1 MGLDTSYVLSEEG
14 MTHPF
19 ECSICQNLVDL
30 DALVTTSC
38 SHCFCRLCLYQW
50 LTRKSDPIPT
60 EMDPFGLSIP
70 PAPVPP
76 KCPTCNHD
84 LSYSANVLTSK
95 YSSMMMGDHTVTVQP
110 LATCQPLAHRVLKRI
125 QVACPLKGVNCPWKG
140 DYGDLQQHLL
150 SETAHIAIVSTEN
163 PTDTGTVTN
172 TVSSA
177 DVMEEDGEDD
187 EKLNQIDNDQ
197 VETMTDT
204 SDNTNDS
211 TILKSTES
219 RHQPCTTATVKGGH
233 ASAAPLLQQQQKQ
246 TAWERIQAVAL
257 SLKEEGNAQFT
268 TGHYKEAH
276 ELYGKAAALLEQQLD
291 QSAQQASGNTNT
303 HEPPFLQLLAILY
316 ANRSATFFS
325 LQQYSS
331 AVEEA
336 SKAIR
341 MDPTYAKA
349 YVRQAKAWIQ
359 LGKFSDA
366 VTVLQEGQE
375 HVSSNSTILSQQLH
389 TAQQLDK
396 WWNEASHSLHQ
407 HEFAPA
413 KAAFGRLLGESSAE
427 NVLLGAAQADL
438 GLGLTDSALR
448 FTRKAFKLN
457 PNSVDAFLVYGQC
470 HVLMGE
476 METGLGLLKQALH
489 LDPDSTSGIALF
501 RECSKVK
508 HLMEAARDATFHR
521 NFSTAVEQ
529 FTAAI
534 NACRILPPKAPLH
547 ATLYTERAKA
557 HVRLKQYDAALKDCA
572 LVLYSRDDF
581 VEAWLVRFQALHGL
595 ERHVEA
601 LTEAKML
608 MSQWGSSDARI
619 RQAYESADFQVR
631 KVNRPDF
638 YQLLGVSSIA
648 SDREIRKA
656 YRAKSMEVHPDRM
669 VGDQFTDDQRQ
680 AAEQEFKLLGQA
692 MEILTDDFKRKL
704 YDEGFDP
711 KAIAERV
718 EFAQRAARQHGSA

>member
-1 MGLDTSYVLSEEG
+1 
-14 MTHPF
+14 
-19 ECSICQNLVDL
+19 LVDL

-60 EMDPFGLSIP
+60 EMDPFGLSLP
-70 PAPVPP
+70 PAPIPP

-110 LATCQPLAHRVLKRI
+110 LSSCQPLAHRVLKRI

-150 SETAHIAIVSTEN
+150 SETAHIAVTNGSTSTAMGPDIAIN
-163 PTDTGTVTN
+163 TVTA
-172 TVSSA
+172 SE
-177 DVMEEDGEDD
+177 DRMEEDGADD
-187 EKLNQIDNDQ
+187 EKANQIDNDQ
-197 VETMTDT
+197 VETMTDAT
-204 SDNTNDS
+204 DNTNH
-211 TILKSTES
+211 TTVPKSTET
-219 RHQPCTTATVKGGH
+219 HHHLPCTTAMSKGGN
-233 ASAAPLLQQQQKQ
+233 SSVPMQQPPLQQQQ

-276 ELYGKAAALLEQQLD
+276 ELYGKAATLLEQHLS
-291 QSAQQASGNTNT
+291 QSTQQSSESTNT

-316 ANRSATFFS
+316 ANRSATFVS

-331 AVEEA
+331 AVDEA

-349 YVRQAKAWIQ
+349 YVCQAKAWIQ
-359 LGKFSDA
+359 LGKFSDS
-366 VTVLQEGQE
+366 VHVLQQGQE
-375 HVSSNSTILSQQLH
+375 QVSSNSTILSQQL
-389 TAQQLDK
+389 TKAQQLEQ
-396 WWNEASHSLHQ
+396 WWNEATHSLNQ

-457 PNSVDAFLVYGQC
+457 SNSVDAFLVYGQC

-476 METGLGLLKQALH
+476 MEKGLGLLKQALH

-501 RECSKVK
+501 RECSRVK
-508 HLMEAARDATFHR
+508 HLMEAARDASFHR

-534 NACRILPPKAPLH
+534 NACRVLPPKAPLY

-581 VEAWLVRFQALHGL
+581 VEAWLVRFLALHGL
-595 ERHVEA
+595 ERHEEA
-601 LTEAKML
+601 LAEATTL

-631 KVNRPDF
+631 KVKRPDF

-669 VGDQFTDDQRQ
+669 VGDQFTDEQRR